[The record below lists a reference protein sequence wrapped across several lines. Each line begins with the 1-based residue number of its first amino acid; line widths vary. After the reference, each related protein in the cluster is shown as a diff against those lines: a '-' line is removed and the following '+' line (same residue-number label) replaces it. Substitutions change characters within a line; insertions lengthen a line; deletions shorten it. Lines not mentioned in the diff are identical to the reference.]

1 MTNKKVSKLFNNNIL
16 WAVISLIAALCIWL
30 YMTGTQEEE
39 IEVQLSGVQVVFA
52 GEEDLQATR
61 GLVVTDIS
69 TQTVNV
75 TIRSSRMNIGR
86 LGSDDVQAVIDV
98 SRLSSTG
105 NYSLNYS
112 LAYPDNVDASSV
124 RIAESAPN
132 SISFQLTRMD
142 DRQFPVDVVFSG
154 SVADGYM
161 FGDLEYEPQ
170 TITVR
175 GPQNVLDS
183 IAAVRTE
190 IALED
195 LDATRTIDANYV
207 LFDADGNEIAKDGLE
222 FDSDTISV
230 TIPIRKVKEVPI
242 YVTLIEGAGATR
254 ENVKITL
261 DTPSISIAG
270 DAEDVDAMNRIE
282 VGPIDLTSFELT
294 YEGSLDIV
302 LSNDIENITGID
314 KVNVTVEIQGL
325 AVKDFTVTNISDVG
339 LPDGYSAE
347 LMTHSL
353 TVRIRGAQDVLDSIS
368 SANIRAVA
376 DLSNTTATG
385 TMDTSNV
392 RIEVDGALNCGA
404 VGTYRLTY
412 DISK

>member
-142 DRQFPVDVVFSG
+142 DRQCPVDVVFSG

-161 FGDLEYEPQ
+161 FG
-170 TITVR
+170 
-175 GPQNVLDS
+175 
-183 IAAVRTE
+183 
-190 IALED
+190 ALE
-195 LDATRTIDANYV
+195 
-207 LFDADGNEIAKDGLE
+207 
-222 FDSDTISV
+222 
-230 TIPIRKVKEVPI
+230 
-242 YVTLIEGAGATR
+242 
-254 ENVKITL
+254 
-261 DTPSISIAG
+261 
-270 DAEDVDAMNRIE
+270 
-282 VGPIDLTSFELT
+282 
-294 YEGSLDIV
+294 
-302 LSNDIENITGID
+302 
-314 KVNVTVEIQGL
+314 
-325 AVKDFTVTNISDVG
+325 
-339 LPDGYSAE
+339 
-347 LMTHSL
+347 
-353 TVRIRGAQDVLDSIS
+353 
-368 SANIRAVA
+368 
-376 DLSNTTATG
+376 
-385 TMDTSNV
+385 
-392 RIEVDGALNCGA
+392 
-404 VGTYRLTY
+404 
-412 DISK
+412 